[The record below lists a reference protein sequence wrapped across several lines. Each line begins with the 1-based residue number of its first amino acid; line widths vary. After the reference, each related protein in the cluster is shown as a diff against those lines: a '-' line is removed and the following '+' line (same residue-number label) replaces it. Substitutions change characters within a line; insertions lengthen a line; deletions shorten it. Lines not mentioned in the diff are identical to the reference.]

1 MNYNENTNFAK
12 RNFKEIIRDPL
23 SIIFSVLLP
32 LFLLFIFKQI
42 NIPNESY
49 ELHNFTPGIVV
60 FGFSFITLFTAMLV
74 SKDRTSSLLIRLGI
88 SPMKPIEYILGYMLS
103 IIPLTLIQNVLF
115 FILAIALGL
124 SFSINIIWAIL
135 ISIVVAILFI
145 AIGIILGSLFSEKAS
160 SGISSIVVQLVCFTS
175 GMYFPRELLGDVF
188 SRICEYLPFESCVTI
203 IKGVMNANLESITI
217 RNIIV
222 FSIYTILALIISIL
236 IFKEKMISDNK

>member
-1 MNYNENTNFAK
+1 MRTLNFAK

-103 IIPLTLIQNVLF
+103 IIPLILIQNVLF

-160 SGISSIVVQLVCFTS
+160 SGISSIVIQLVCFTS

-222 FSIYTILALIISIL
+222 FSIYTILALVISIV
-236 IFKEKMISDNK
+236 IFKKKMISDNK